1 MKNKKILIAISA
13 IGVAAGFWAC
23 GSGAVEPPNESDGTA
38 RSIMDS
44 HLVED
49 PFGFS
54 AQISKSKELCSA
66 DVDCLNEMAKANG
79 KALEMS
85 SSEEPVSSQAVP
97 QSSSAIASS
106 SSRWEFSS
114 MGPVGPQSSSSTVP
128 PVQSSSSSVVAPPV
142 TGLGA
147 CAPAKTSAEL
157 GESVEWKFIVGAALQ
172 GKVSELMGLKYEWT
186 FPAGTP
192 GTSSE
197 KSPKVSYSQSGTKS
211 ATLKVTASSGTEEI
225 TCSPLRVNGQPITGC
240 KCVATIDAPD
250 VASGEAATWN
260 VMGCTSKANITKYT
274 WTKATADASGLEAT
288 AAVAAKGDIVSGVSV
303 TVENDDS
310 TAVTVTCPDAKA
322 IDSRVPDY
330 EFKASGNTNAITFT
344 GDVDATVVF
353 NLPSGWH
360 GSDATCNF
368 ACQVTRGQGG
378 NGAISGTL
386 GTTKLSGND
395 YVKIQIPVSNTVG
408 GKSLPFKVTVSPN
421 EAIVCS
427 VEW

>member
-23 GSGAVEPPNESDGTA
+23 GSGAVEPPNEADGTA
-38 RSIMDS
+38 RSIMES

-97 QSSSAIASS
+97 QSSSAIVSS

-157 GESVEWKFIVGAALQ
+157 GESVEWKFTVGEALK
-172 GKVSELMGLKYEWT
+172 GNVSELMSLKYDWT

-192 GTSSE
+192 GTSTE

-211 ATLKVTASSGTEEI
+211 ATLKVTASSGAEEI

-240 KCVATIDAPD
+240 KCVATIESPD
-250 VASGEAATWN
+250 VAKGQAATWN
-260 VMGCTSKANITKYT
+260 LMGCTSKANIIKYT

-288 AAVAAKGDIVSGVSV
+288 APVAEKNDVVTGVSV

-310 TAVTVTCPDAKA
+310 TAVTVDCPDAKA
-322 IDSRVPDY
+322 IDSRIPDY
-330 EFKASGNTNAITFT
+330 ELKEQNTSIDLPA
-344 GDVDATVVF
+344 GKVTVTM
-353 NLPSGWH
+353 NLPSNWH
-360 GSDATCNF
+360 NGDTSGKCTFQCDGTNQQITVKA
-368 ACQVTRGQGG
+368 GG
-378 NGAISGTL
+378 VSGTNYSVQL
-386 GTTKLSGND
+386 
-395 YVKIQIPVSNTVG
+395 QIPISSTINGYALDVELSAAAKCKVG
-408 GKSLPFKVTVSPN
+408 
-421 EAIVCS
+421 
-427 VEW
+427 W